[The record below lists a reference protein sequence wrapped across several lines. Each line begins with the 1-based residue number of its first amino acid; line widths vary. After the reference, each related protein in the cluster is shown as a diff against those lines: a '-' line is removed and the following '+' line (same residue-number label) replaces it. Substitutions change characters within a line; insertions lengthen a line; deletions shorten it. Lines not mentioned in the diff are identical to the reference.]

1 METEEVILSPDEM
14 QHEEYEITSV
24 PIETTTVQNVKRAD
38 IRDLT
43 REAHYQ
49 TKLLQQENEG
59 KDTTSNPYR
68 FETRTAWSPFV
79 NNNLSKSIA

>member
-14 QHEEYEITSV
+14 QHEEYEITSI
-24 PIETTTVQNVKRAD
+24 PIETTVSNVKRTD

-59 KDTTSNPYR
+59 RRLNSI
-68 FETRTAWSPFV
+68 V
-79 NNNLSKSIA
+79 LMLVLSLRS

>member
-14 QHEEYEITSV
+14 HHEEYEITSV
-24 PIETTTVQNVKRAD
+24 PIEETTTVQNVKRAD

-49 TKLLQQENEG
+49 AKLLQQENEG
-59 KDTTSNPYR
+59 RRTSDLKHY
-68 FETRTAWSPFV
+68 ESCTARLRS
-79 NNNLSKSIA
+79 